1 METITLGPTLALPL
15 SELDFSFTRS
25 GGPGGQH
32 VNRNETKVE
41 LRWDIT
47 NSATLNDHQRTLIQ
61 DRLPQYI
68 TKDGILRLVSNETRS
83 QHRNRQAVMQRLQN
97 LVTEA
102 LRPRRKRRPT
112 RPSAGVRARRIEQK
126 RRRSEK
132 KKRRRKPDPKAY

>member
-1 METITLGPTLALPL
+1 METMKLGPTLALPL

-47 NSATLNDHQRTLIQ
+47 NSATLNDHQRRLIQ
-61 DRLPQYI
+61 ERLPQYI

>member
-1 METITLGPTLALPL
+1 METIKLGSTLTLPL

-41 LRWDIT
+41 LRWDLA
-47 NSATLNDHQRTLIQ
+47 NSATLNDAQRQLIEEH
-61 DRLPQYI
+61 LPQYI
-68 TKDGILRLVSNETRS
+68 TKEGILRLTANETRS

-97 LVTEA
+97 LVTQA

-112 RPSAGVRARRIEQK
+112 KPSAAVRARRLEQK

-132 KKRRRKPDPKAY
+132 KKLRRKPDPKKY

>member
-1 METITLGPTLALPL
+1 METISLGPRLALPL

-47 NSATLNDHQRTLIQ
+47 NSATLNEHQRRLIEE
-61 DRLPQYI
+61 RLPQYI

-132 KKRRRKPDPKAY
+132 KKRRRKPDSKAY

>member
-1 METITLGPTLALPL
+1 METITLGPTLTLPL

-47 NSATLNDHQRTLIQ
+47 NSAIFNDRQRSLIQ
-61 DRLPQYI
+61 ERLPQYI
-68 TKDGILRLVSNETRS
+68 TNDGILRLVSNETRS

-132 KKRRRKPDPKAY
+132 KKRRRKPDPKEY